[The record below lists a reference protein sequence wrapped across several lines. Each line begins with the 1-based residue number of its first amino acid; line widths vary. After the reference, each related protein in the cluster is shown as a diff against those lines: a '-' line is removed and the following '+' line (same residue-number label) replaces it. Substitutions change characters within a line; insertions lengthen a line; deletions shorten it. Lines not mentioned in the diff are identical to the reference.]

1 MPKTTK
7 RNSEQIIENVGFGNL
22 VEFVR
27 ADDIYELRDFKYLPE
42 FTLEKLNMESCS
54 DDELYSALK
63 NSTPK
68 KQLQFFQEYLPRFEK
83 RFYSLFR
90 TSDIYD
96 GKVGMKQLYFDSIV
110 FLLEHQMDLFLGR
123 EDQWLGTSRRLSF
136 QEKIQ
141 ILNQYGD
148 RCSYK
153 HMKSILKKLYDF
165 HYERN
170 RVVEEIKKNELP
182 NYVLDDSR
190 ELLSHE
196 ELMTYIKPI
205 IERKEKKIT
214 LNDIFEELFKN
225 NIKLEKFKKIIA
237 HYDPIMK
244 QKLIDREEYDSLIL
258 TSFLLNVRDAVEKLK
273 YFLSQYQN
281 ILFSKSYID
290 YGFPFYFSYFVQTLE
305 ERKDILLDYPILTL
319 KLIRHPRIRK
329 TIMNHI
335 NEQLPIC
342 KYYLKRYG
350 DFSEI
355 LESLK
360 DQAYDRSL
368 NVWRYLESNIRKA
381 NPAKDEV
388 QDVTTIF
395 SNSYIQ
401 LLTYLSKNEDPDL
414 FELGYQLLLKDAKKY
429 INVKDDEEYY
439 KRIMKLYYRRCIK
452 GFPLSQ
458 LLYFNNEIELCIHQQ
473 FNLEMLHTDSYDVKH
488 LLAINPKEY
497 LQLLKLYYEHKFV
510 PMIERSHPHYHLN
523 MLRNTS
529 HLILNGLMVFP
540 FDKLKQILQACKF
553 NERIVEMLFDS
564 IDLSKIKITKEG
576 KIDYNQKFIH
586 LLFGNENKF
595 LENLNSDHIL
605 VQNFALI
612 FNYWEQII
620 KSYATSD
627 ISLSMVL
634 LFVEN
639 QLFENIHL
647 EPEYLDLKP
656 YITYIGNSELAISN
670 VKNYYLDMK
679 ERFYATI
686 PQVMGDYQGYHY
698 EMLSTSDP
706 FALAVGKLT
715 HCCFRI
721 DGAAQTSL
729 IYNMLHPDNRIF
741 CVWKDHV
748 LVAQSWVW
756 RNGNTICFD
765 NIECITK
772 DRVDSEVWFGCY
784 EEATKQIYEA
794 SYQKESKKHRIKLIT
809 LGIHPLDKKI
819 NKLSHYPHLL
829 QDDQKILCK
838 NKMADWLSR
847 IYTDAKDEQVILY
860 QEPEFLI
867 QDNQENNREIYLD
880 QRKEVERISK
890 IKKDFFLLE
899 KIKNHITSI
908 NALIGKTTPLD
919 SIIDGVVGQDWYYY
933 LNQDHQAY
941 SGIFSYD
948 PRAYQEYEKCLKKV
962 KESD

>member
-22 VEFVR
+22 VEFIR
-27 ADDIYELRDFKYLPE
+27 TDGIYEIRDFKYLPE
-42 FTLEKLNMESCS
+42 FTLEKLNMESFS

-63 NSTPK
+63 NSTPE
-68 KQLQFFQEYLPRFEK
+68 KQLQFFQKYLSRFEK
-83 RFYSLFR
+83 RFYSFFRMFGLF
-90 TSDIYD
+90 TDE
-96 GKVGMKQLYFDSIV
+96 VAMKQLYFDSIA
-110 FLLEHQMDLFLGR
+110 FLLEHQMDLFWGR
-123 EDQWLGTSRRLSF
+123 EDHWLGTSRRLSF

-170 RVVEEIKKNELP
+170 RVKKKVLP
-182 NYVLDDSR
+182 NYVLNISE

-196 ELMTYIKPI
+196 EMMNYIKPI
-205 IERKEKKIT
+205 IERNEKKIT

-342 KYYLKRYG
+342 KYYLKKYG

-360 DQAYDRSL
+360 DQTYDRSL
-368 NVWRYLESNIRKA
+368 NFWRYLESNIRKA

-401 LLTYLSKNEDPDL
+401 LLTYLSKNEDPEL

-458 LLYFNNEIELCIHQQ
+458 LLYFNNEIELCIHQR

-497 LQLLKLYYEHKFV
+497 LQLLKFYYEHKFV
-510 PMIERSHPHYHLN
+510 PTIERSHPHYHLN

-721 DGAAQTSL
+721 DGVARSSL

-756 RNGNTICFD
+756 RNGNTVCFD

-809 LGIHPLDKKI
+809 LGLHSLDKKI

-847 IYTDAKDEQVILY
+847 IYTDAKGEQVILY

-880 QRKEVERISK
+880 QRKEVERIST

>member
-42 FTLEKLNMESCS
+42 FTLEKLNMESFS

-63 NSTPK
+63 NSTPE
-68 KQLQFFQEYLPRFEK
+68 KQLQFFQKYLSRFEK
-83 RFYSLFR
+83 RFYSFFHMSDLF
-90 TSDIYD
+90 TDE
-96 GKVGMKQLYFDSIV
+96 VAMKQLYFDSIA
-110 FLLEHQMDLFLGR
+110 FLLEHQMDLFWGR
-123 EDQWLGTSRRLSF
+123 KDHWLGTSRRLSF

-170 RVVEEIKKNELP
+170 RVVEEIKKKVLP
-182 NYVLDDSR
+182 NYVLNISE

-196 ELMTYIKPI
+196 EMINYIKPI
-205 IERKEKKIT
+205 IERNEKKIT

-305 ERKDILLDYPILTL
+305 ERKDILLEYPILTL

-342 KYYLKRYG
+342 KYYLKNYG
-350 DFSEI
+350 DFSDI

-360 DQAYDRSL
+360 DKDYDRSL
-368 NVWRYLESNIRKA
+368 NFWRYLESNIRKA
-381 NPAKDEV
+381 NPTKDEV

-401 LLTYLSKNEDPDL
+401 LLAYLSKNEDPDL

-458 LLYFNNEIELCIHQQ
+458 LLYFNNEIELCIHQR
-473 FNLEMLHTDSYDVKH
+473 FNLEMFHTDSYDVKH

-510 PMIERSHPHYHLN
+510 PTIERSHPHYHLN

-721 DGAAQTSL
+721 DGGARSSL

-748 LVAQSWVW
+748 LVAQSWVPK
-756 RNGNTICFD
+756 FD
-765 NIECITK
+765 SCEHK
-772 DRVDSEVWFGCY
+772 
-784 EEATKQIYEA
+784 
-794 SYQKESKKHRIKLIT
+794 IT
-809 LGIHPLDKKI
+809 LKVL
-819 NKLSHYPHLL
+819 
-829 QDDQKILCK
+829 KILVFF
-838 NKMADWLSR
+838 
-847 IYTDAKDEQVILY
+847 IYFTLRTFRTCD
-860 QEPEFLI
+860 
-867 QDNQENNREIYLD
+867 
-880 QRKEVERISK
+880 
-890 IKKDFFLLE
+890 
-899 KIKNHITSI
+899 
-908 NALIGKTTPLD
+908 
-919 SIIDGVVGQDWYYY
+919 II
-933 LNQDHQAY
+933 
-941 SGIFSYD
+941 
-948 PRAYQEYEKCLKKV
+948 
-962 KESD
+962 